1 MVHISNLIRIRID
14 FQFTKYGCVV
24 VAAVRAVCAAAA
36 TELTPLTG
44 RPPGLA
50 AGTEPVPGRLEHDGP
65 WDRSDPG
72 YSQYDVMAQPVPS
85 CLNLAGNHQL

>member
-24 VAAVRAVCAAAA
+24 WAAVRAVGAAAA
-36 TELTPLTG
+36 TELTPLAG
-44 RPPGLA
+44 RPVSQPA
-50 AGTEPVPGRLEHDGP
+50 QNRFPGRLEHGGP

-72 YSQYDVMAQPVPS
+72 YSQYHVMAQPVPS
-85 CLNLAGNHQL
+85 CLNLAANHQL